1 MGPTSSQIEQEIR
14 LERSELGD
22 NIKELN
28 ERVRTAFNWRH
39 RIDQR
44 PLAILGASIAG
55 GVLLG
60 MARARSSPPR
70 SAYRPPEPRARRLAP
85 TTQYQKSQAWDTWE
99 KVKAALIGVGT
110 QRVKDFLD
118 QTIPGFRR
126 EYERTEPGSAMGVG
140 QEADRGRPVRRIGS
154 PSAIG

>member
-28 ERVRTAFNWRH
+28 ERVRTAFNWR
-39 RIDQR
+39 RQVDKR

-55 GVLLG
+55 GVLLA
-60 MARARSSPPR
+60 MVRARSNPPR
-70 SAYRPPEPRARRLAP
+70 SAYKPPEPRARRLAP
-85 TTQYQKSQAWDTWE
+85 TTLYQKSQAWDTWE

-110 QRVKDFLD
+110 QRVKDFMD

-126 EYERTEPGSAMGVG
+126 EYERNEPGSAMEVG
-140 QEADRGRPVRRIGS
+140 REAETERPVRRIGS